1 MRILVIIFTIQ
12 RLICESNCSQPTHV
26 YHMCSGGASTE
37 QAGMGSG
44 TLTFDGTLCELTI
57 TDIPEL
63 QKKKSQEIDQVNRL
77 NIVGVRRNESC
88 DTTKLVIDSGN
99 YCIDESVKDTVI
111 EVTDQQMKFALVSNQ
126 EKAFTLTYYKGKSLT
141 LRCYRCES
149 FTLRYYIFTGQ
160 RNNSTIEEHVR

>member
-1 MRILVIIFTIQ
+1 MIIFTIQ

-44 TLTFDGTLCELTI
+44 SLTFDGTLCELTI

-63 QKKKSQEIDQVNRL
+63 RKKNRQEIDQVNRL

-88 DTTKLVIDSGN
+88 DTTKIVIDSGN
-99 YCIDESVKDTVI
+99 YCLDGSVKDTVI
-111 EVTDQQMKFALVSNQ
+111 EVTDQQMRFALESNR
-126 EKAFTLTYYKGKSLT
+126 EEAFTLTYYKGKSLT
-141 LRCYRCES
+141 LRCYRCDES
-149 FTLRYYIFTGQ
+149 LLLDTLAADKRY
-160 RNNSTIEEHVR
+160 NVTIEDH

>member
-1 MRILVIIFTIQ
+1 MIIFTIQ

-57 TDIPEL
+57 TDIHEL
-63 QKKKSQEIDQVNRL
+63 RKKNRQEIDQVNRL

-88 DTTKLVIDSGN
+88 ETTKIVIDSGN
-99 YCIDESVKDTVI
+99 YCLDGSVKDTVI
-111 EVTDQQMKFALVSNQ
+111 EVTDQQMRFALESNR
-126 EKAFTLTYYKGKSLT
+126 EEAFTLTYYKGKSLT
-141 LRCYRCES
+141 HRCYRCDES
-149 FTLRYYIFTGQ
+149 LLLDTLAADKRY
-160 RNNSTIEEHVR
+160 NVTIEDH

>member
-1 MRILVIIFTIQ
+1 MIIFTIQ
-12 RLICESNCSQPTHV
+12 SLICESNCSQPTHV
-26 YHMCSGGASTE
+26 DHMCSGGASTE

-44 TLTFDGTLCELTI
+44 SLTFDGTLCELTI
-57 TDIPEL
+57 TGIPEL
-63 QKKKSQEIDQVNRL
+63 RKKNRQEIDQVNRL
-77 NIVGVRRNESC
+77 NIVGVRNESC
-88 DTTKLVIDSGN
+88 NTTKLVIDSGN

-149 FTLRYYIFTGQ
+149 I
-160 RNNSTIEEHVR
+160 NS

>member
-1 MRILVIIFTIQ
+1 MIIFTIQ
-12 RLICESNCSQPTHV
+12 SFICESNCSQPTHV
-26 YHMCSGGASTE
+26 DHMCSGGASTE

-63 QKKKSQEIDQVNRL
+63 RKKKSQEIDRVNRL

-88 DTTKLVIDSGN
+88 NTTKLVIDSGN

-111 EVTDQQMKFALVSNQ
+111 EVTDQQMKFALVSNR
-126 EKAFTLTYYKGKSLT
+126 EVAFTLTYYKGKSLT
-141 LRCYRCES
+141 PRCYRCKS
-149 FTLRYYIFTGQ
+149 FTLRYMYYIFTGQ
-160 RNNSTIEEHVR
+160 PNNSTIEEHVR